1 MVTCRAVDKMHKA
14 QAVLNFFTTNEY
26 EFVEE
31 NLKNL
36 QDEMHEDDRRIF
48 NFDIA
53 DLNWADFLDDWTKV
67 GLQCLSDAWQIQGT
81 RQYVFKEPLSSLES
95 SRVAQDR
102 LYWIEAVI
110 SVGSVC
116 FSYFL
121 NFRSFST
128 FSLAGS

>member
-1 MVTCRAVDKMHKA
+1 MVTSRAVDKMHKA

-36 QDEMHEDDRRIF
+36 QDEMHEDDRKIF

-67 GLQCLSDAWQIQGT
+67 VFQCLSDAWHPQGT

-102 LYWIEAVI
+102 LYWIETVI
-110 SVGSVC
+110 LVGSD
-116 FSYFL
+116 
-121 NFRSFST
+121 
-128 FSLAGS
+128 